1 VKHNKSF
8 SGGNFEDYIKYL
20 NSIKEYISIELY
32 DFVINPERHNL
43 HEKSLHDSRIEKIEF
58 NSELKEYPY
67 ISNMVITLLGE
78 GRKFILYF
86 KSIEQYKIIQKT
98 GTDMYMDL
106 ITYEI
111 SIKNKKQ
118 KTLEFRAKFS
128 FGGIMIICKEIKI
141 KEEFNKTNGVRPHI
155 A

>member
-1 VKHNKSF
+1 MKYNKTF
-8 SGGNFEDYIKYL
+8 TGGNFDDYIKYL
-20 NSIKEYISIELY
+20 NNIKDYISMELY
-32 DFVINPERHNL
+32 DFVINPERHDL

-58 NSELKEYPY
+58 NNNLKEHPY

-78 GRKFILYF
+78 DRKFILYF
-86 KSIEQYKIIQKT
+86 QGIEEYKIIQKT
-98 GTDMYMDL
+98 GIDMYMDL

-118 KTLEFRAKFS
+118 KTLEFRAEFS

-141 KEEFNKTNGVRPHI
+141 KEELDKK
-155 A
+155 